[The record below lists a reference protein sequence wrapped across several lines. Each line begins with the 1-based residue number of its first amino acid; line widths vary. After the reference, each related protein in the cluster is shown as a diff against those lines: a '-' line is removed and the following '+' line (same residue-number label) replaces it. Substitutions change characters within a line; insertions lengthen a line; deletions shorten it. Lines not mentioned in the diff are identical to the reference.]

1 MWGVE
6 GSTYNKL
13 VEYQNC
19 TEVVIQLEP
28 TRLQFFVHNWDFC
41 TDGYSHSSPLIG
53 PFCLWISSSNNA
65 QLHSNCS
72 CKLQVA

>member
-53 PFCLWISSSNNA
+53 LFCL
-65 QLHSNCS
+65 
-72 CKLQVA
+72 